1 MTKSVVHRYLNQEI
15 IIELFPTVV
24 FFLTNFVWGF
34 RAATIAVIIATVISV
49 ALGYL
54 LKKRVPL
61 IAVATL
67 AIVLSLGAASLY
79 FNDETFVKV
88 KPTVGKCLFASALLV
103 GLLLKPS
110 FLERVLSSQISLTA
124 AGWRMLTYAWIAF
137 ALTTAIVNEV
147 VWRNMSTDNW
157 VLYKTIEDPVS
168 IVGYIAITR
177 LIAQLYWD
185 IETETP

>member
-34 RAATIAVIIATVISV
+34 RAATIAVIIATIISV

-67 AIVLSLGAASLY
+67 AIVLSLGAASFY